1 MKLDEFKRAEV
12 LFNALLELVEQSDKD
27 FSKEDLWE
35 DCKKEILGV

>member
-12 LFNALLELVEQSDKD
+12 LFNALLEIVEQSDKD
-27 FSKEDLWE
+27 FSREDLWE